1 MDYPNANGQTG
12 KEFRNGS
19 TSVWHYSIT
28 TVVEIES
35 NEFYFFFPLSIFL
48 CQNDLREQQ
57 HTTAAAVC
65 RNNNNLTN
73 AICLFYFLLL
83 CHNSPPPLGEQL
95 RSHSLFFWT
104 FFFFLLHLILLI
116 VRRATDGP
124 TGCLHLYIS
133 SLRTNKTAV
142 FTCCCFVIFRVSMPG
157 VKSTPQRL
165 FWLFFNPPRIC
176 SVYLHTNVS
185 ADILSRSLFLTVSPL
200 SLFLCVYLFF
210 PAALSLY

>member
-1 MDYPNANGQTG
+1 MLFA
-12 KEFRNGS
+12 FFIS
-19 TSVWHYSIT
+19 SFCVT
-28 TVVEIES
+28 TLPPWRAAQVS
-35 NEFYFFFPLSIFL
+35 LPIFL
-48 CQNDLREQQ
+48 D
-57 HTTAAAVC
+57 
-65 RNNNNLTN
+65 
-73 AICLFYFLLL
+73 IF
-83 CHNSPPPLGEQL
+83 S
-95 RSHSLFFWT
+95 
-104 FFFFLLHLILLI
+104 FLLHLILLI

-133 SLRTNKTAV
+133 SVRTNKTAV

-200 SLFLCVYLFF
+200 SLSFCVCTFFSRRPVPLLAHLLAGSSKSPMLFS
-210 PAALSLY
+210 LSLSSIYL